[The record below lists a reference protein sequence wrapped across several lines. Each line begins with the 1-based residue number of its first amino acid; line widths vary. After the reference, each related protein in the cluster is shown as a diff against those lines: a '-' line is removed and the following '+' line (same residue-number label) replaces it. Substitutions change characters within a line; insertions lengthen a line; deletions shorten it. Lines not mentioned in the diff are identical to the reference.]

1 MLYGSAGARDTAER
15 GIYQGFQVLNATNAP
30 ITATVLGQPT
40 TFEPGAAFV
49 TGSNIPRNDNNEA
62 AQVGLRL
69 KGAGLGIT
77 HQLNMGYSH
86 SRYVN
91 RNAFEFRP
99 SDPTRFVLPS
109 NNLYNPV
116 QVARTAYKGFLTG
129 PLADPNHPT
138 PTP

>member
-1 MLYGSAGARDTAER
+1 MEFRR
-15 GIYQGFQVLNATNAP
+15 VLFRS
-30 ITATVLGQPT
+30 T

-49 TGSNIPRNDNNEA
+49 TGSNIPRNYNNEA

-69 KGAGLGIT
+69 KGEGLGIT

-91 RNAFEFRP
+91 RNAFEFSP
-99 SDPTRFVLPS
+99 SDPTRFVLPR

-116 QVARTAYKGFLTG
+116 QVARPAFNGFISGNLRSQ
-129 PLADPNHPT
+129 PCQPHAPRQHFPV
-138 PTP
+138 

>member
-69 KGAGLGIT
+69 KGEGLGIT
-77 HQLNMGYSH
+77 HQLNMGYTH
-86 SRYVN
+86 SRYAK
-91 RNAFEFRP
+91 RNAFER
-99 SDPTRFVLPS
+99 SAERRVGKSVSSRVDLGERRIIKK
-109 NNLYNPV
+109 
-116 QVARTAYKGFLTG
+116 QRTKTERIQYVKL
-129 PLADPNHPT
+129 NI
-138 PTP
+138 